1 MRSNSQ
7 ENGIHHTVGG
17 FFSIHGNYL
26 FESVRSEVLITVVD
40 RLGDTIR
47 IENRQ
52 IAGAA
57 FNCMLARIPRIQRYC
72 TERLAQDL
80 WRPLIV
86 QAVRNCAWRNR
97 TADKIVIR
105 TKNTRTIS

>member
-57 FNCMLARIPRIQRYC
+57 FNGMPLVFRGFKDTARKG
-72 TERLAQDL
+72 
-80 WRPLIV
+80 WRKTCGD
-86 QAVRNCAWRNR
+86 R
-97 TADKIVIR
+97 
-105 TKNTRTIS
+105 